1 MKTAWIAL
9 LLAAAFSAGCSGG
22 AVTNSNTSNS
32 TPPEALPSRTAEPPI
47 SPSPSPTNLPADEA
61 ASEAPA
67 EFGGTAG
74 ITEKK
79 NPNVTGAVLL
89 KDVRSAKHANFDRVV
104 FEFEGAQ
111 LPSYKIEYIDKPVRA
126 CGSGDVVP
134 FQGDAW
140 LSVRFTGANAH
151 TEAGEPTI
159 KDRTRSP
166 NHTIIKDLKLIC
178 DFEAEVE
185 WVLGVASPNKYRVL
199 ELKNPTRLVVDIKHN
214 R

>member
-1 MKTAWIAL
+1 MKFAWIAL
-9 LLAAAFSAGCSGG
+9 VALLMIGCSAD
-22 AVTNSNTSNS
+22 AVKNSNTANV
-32 TPPEALPSRTAEPPI
+32 TPAALPSRTAEPPMT
-47 SPSPSPTNLPADEA
+47 PSPSPRNAPADEA

-67 EFGGTAG
+67 DFEGTVG
-74 ITEKK
+74 NTEKK
-79 NPNVTGAVLL
+79 NPNATGTVLL
-89 KDVRSAKHANFDRVV
+89 NEARSAKHANYDRVV
-104 FEFEGAQ
+104 FEFGGSH
-111 LPSYKIEYIDKPVRA
+111 LPSYKLEYIDKPVRA

-151 TEAGEPTI
+151 TEAGEATI

-166 NHTIIKDLKLIC
+166 NHTIVKDLKLIC

-185 WVLGVASPNKYRVL
+185 WVLGVSSPNKYRVL

>member
-1 MKTAWIAL
+1 MKYSWIAL
-9 LLAAAFSAGCSGG
+9 IALLMIGCSAD
-22 AVTNSNTSNS
+22 AVTNSNVANA
-32 TPPEALPSRTAEPPI
+32 TPAAVPSRTAEPPTT
-47 SPSPSPTNLPADEA
+47 PSPSPTTPPADEA
-61 ASEAPA
+61 ASETSADF
-67 EFGGTAG
+67 EGTAG

-79 NPNVTGAVLL
+79 SPTGGVLL
-89 KDVRSAKHANFDRVV
+89 KETRSAKHGNFDRVV

-185 WVLGVASPNKYRVL
+185 WVLGVSSPNKYRVL
-199 ELKNPTRLVVDIKHN
+199 ELKNPTRLVVDVRH
-214 R
+214 

>member
-1 MKTAWIAL
+1 MKIAL
-9 LLAAAFSAGCSGG
+9 IAII
-22 AVTNSNTSNS
+22 AVTLSVACSKEPAAINANAQNTAVA
-32 TPPEALPSRTAEPPI
+32 PVPSRTAEPPI
-47 SPSPSPTNLPADEA
+47 SPSPSPTNLPDDEA

-67 EFGGTAG
+67 DFEGTSG
-74 ITEKK
+74 VTEKK
-79 NPNVTGAVLL
+79 SPTGGVLL
-89 KDVRSAKHANFDRVV
+89 KETRSAKHANFDRIV

-134 FQGDAW
+134 FTGDAW

-159 KDRTRSP
+159 KDRMRSP
-166 NHTIIKDLKLIC
+166 NHTNVKDLKLIC

-185 WVLGVASPNKYRVL
+185 WVLGVALPNKYRVL